1 MKTRTLVL
9 ALFIALSAWTLSAS
23 PILAQNRVFTL
34 EELSQYDGKDG
45 HPAYYAYEGVV
56 YDVTNSPLW
65 KLGQHFGHQAG
76 QDLTGR
82 LEGAPHGDDV
92 VKAMPVVG
100 TLGSGEQ
107 SAAPASIMPSPA
119 AATVSPAAQV
129 PQTVQQTQPQ
139 KPWYEGRIRILGI
152 SIVGWSGILLAIAF
166 VLNFATCFALPWSK
180 FPLPWS
186 GSRPGPDKLDT
197 VPTHKPWASIHKQ
210 FAWATVILGVI
221 HGVLGLLQI
230 LGFYL

>member
-1 MKTRTLVL
+1 MKTRTFVL
-9 ALFIALSAWTLSAS
+9 ALLIALSIWTLGFSSVSA
-23 PILAQNRVFTL
+23 QTRVFTL
-34 EELSQYDGKDG
+34 EELAQYDGKDG

-56 YDVTNSPLW
+56 YDVSNSPLW

-82 LEGAPHGDDV
+82 LEGAPHGDDI

-100 TLGSGEQ
+100 TLESSQ
-107 SAAPASIMPSPA
+107 PATAPTVATAAPAGTTAPTVTASSP
-119 AATVSPAAQV
+119 VSTQQ
-129 PQTVQQTQPQ
+129 PQTQ
-139 KPWYEGRIRILGI
+139 WFEGRIRILGI
-152 SIVGWSGILLAIAF
+152 SILGWTGILLAVAF

-221 HGVLGLLQI
+221 HGVLGLLQM